1 MPATAPKGSCLV
13 CGTETTK
20 RCSGCGPYTHLYFCS
35 TEHQRLAWP
44 CHRWACGSAAHPFR
58 LPAFSEKE
66 LDETMEMLNC
76 KSDNPQVVGLVHA
89 ANVKL
94 LGKRTGATDDEK
106 KRVLRAL
113 LGHRVVFGTADDK
126 QQSMNQRLSDL
137 RVIRHVWLT
146 TAVSGSDADDPI
158 GFFSLRYHDCTSRVP
173 TRIKDGQWHGAS
185 EWHSTFCHL
194 LLVLAPIFARFP
206 TRVKL
211 DAFMSDPNKLVGMM
225 QSFYDLRVAVTHIK
239 EHLRAAVTSQERAF
253 ADAVLAAID
262 DPVNSCFPDLS
273 PLSSERRLSQ
283 S

>member
-1 MPATAPKGSCLV
+1 
-13 CGTETTK
+13 
-20 RCSGCGPYTHLYFCS
+20 
-35 TEHQRLAWP
+35 
-44 CHRWACGSAAHPFR
+44 
-58 LPAFSEKE
+58 
-66 LDETMEMLNC
+66 MEMLNC

-89 ANVKL
+89 ANIKL

-106 KRVLRAL
+106 KVSRPESSYSREAEAAGSKHSPSMPAQRVLRAL
-113 LGHRVVFGTADDK
+113 LGDRVVFGTADDK

-225 QSFYDLRVAVTHIK
+225 QSFYDLRVAVTNIK